1 MASSIHIPSTSFPP
15 GTYSNEVLTPVRAN
29 GARITVSRDVQ
40 WPVGAVFSYQ
50 ISERQRNGSL
60 NLLTGAT
67 EPGGQMIGKG
77 GVVNPPL
84 VITLTWPPDADRD
97 LIRFEVTV
105 LQTFT
110 TAITVDFI

>member
-1 MASSIHIPSTSFPP
+1 MATTITIASTVFPP
-15 GTYSNEVLTPVRAN
+15 GTYTHEILTPVRAN

-40 WPVGAVFSYQ
+40 WPTGDVFIYQ

-60 NLLTGAT
+60 SLLTGAT

-105 LQTFT
+105 FQSFT
-110 TAITVDFI
+110 TAITMEFL

>member
-1 MASSIHIPSTSFPP
+1 
-15 GTYSNEVLTPVRAN
+15 
-29 GARITVSRDVQ
+29 
-40 WPVGAVFSYQ
+40 
-50 ISERQRNGSL
+50 
-60 NLLTGAT
+60 
-67 EPGGQMIGKG
+67 MIGRG

-110 TAITVDFI
+110 TAIIVDFI